1 MAIEPRKPP
10 PQFVVKLQRALGG
23 RAGWGG
29 FVLQILFVAALAWI
43 GYEIVAN
50 ARANLQAQRITAGFG
65 FLQNTAGFDV
75 SQSSDSV
82 FRDRT
87 PIPAYSWS
95 GLLNTLLVSVIGIF
109 FATLIGF
116 IVALGR
122 LSPNWLLSRISGGY
136 VELIRNLPLLFQIL
150 FWYLAVLA
158 ALPNPRQS
166 ISLFGAFFL
175 NNRGL
180 VIPKPIGNPGFEP
193 FVVAVLIAIV
203 AAIVLWRYARRQLFQ
218 SGKVIKVWPYALGLL
233 IGLPL
238 VTALIFGAPV
248 TFEMPV
254 LRGFN
259 FSGGSRV
266 IPEFVALTLALSTYT
281 AAFIAEIVRAGILSV
296 HKGQMEAGSSLG
308 LQRGSML
315 RLIVMPQAMR
325 VILPPLTNQYLNLTK
340 NSSLAVAI
348 GYPDLVSVFAGTTLS
363 QTGQAIEIIAHHHGR
378 LSPDLAGHQRDHE
391 LLRLA
396 DRPEHGRMSDITAS
410 SFVRQDLVPERAAPV
425 KTTGFVGFLRTRLF
439 NSPTNILLTI
449 VSVLLLWFVVVPAI
463 KFLLVDAVWSG
474 KDRNACLAENAGH
487 TVGACW
493 PFVQAKFT
501 PVHLWLLSR
510 AGALA
515 GQPDLPA
522 RPRCCCCRC

>member
-1 MAIEPRKPP
+1 MASEPRKPP
-10 PQFVVKLQRALGG
+10 SQFVAKLQRSLGG

-29 FVLQILFVAALAWI
+29 FVVQLLFVAALAWI
-43 GYEIVAN
+43 SYEIVAN

-75 SQSSDSV
+75 SQSLIPYSGSDTYTRV
-82 FRDRT
+82 FLV
-87 PIPAYSWS
+87 
-95 GLLNTLLVSVIGIF
+95 GLLNTLLVSLIGIF

-122 LSPNWLLSRISGGY
+122 LSPNWLLSRIAGGY

-175 NNRGL
+175 SNRGL

-203 AAIVLWRYARRQLFQ
+203 AALVLWRYARWQLYQ
-218 SGKVIKVWPYALGLL
+218 RGRMIKVWPYALGLL

-248 TFEMPV
+248 TFEMPM

-259 FSGGSRV
+259 FAGGSRV
-266 IPEFVALTLALSTYT
+266 IPEFVALTLALSLYT

-308 LQRGSML
+308 LHRGSVL
-315 RLIVMPQAMR
+315 RLIVIPQAMR

-363 QTGQAIEIIAHHHGR
+363 QTGQAIEIIGITMGVYLLISLVTSAVMSFYGWRIGR
-378 LSPDLAGHQRDHE
+378 SMG
-391 LLRLA
+391 
-396 DRPEHGRMSDITAS
+396 
-410 SFVRQDLVPERAAPV
+410 
-425 KTTGFVGFLRTRLF
+425 
-439 NSPTNILLTI
+439 
-449 VSVLLLWFVVVPAI
+449 
-463 KFLLVDAVWSG
+463 
-474 KDRNACLAENAGH
+474 
-487 TVGACW
+487 
-493 PFVQAKFT
+493 
-501 PVHLWLLSR
+501 
-510 AGALA
+510 
-515 GQPDLPA
+515 
-522 RPRCCCCRC
+522 